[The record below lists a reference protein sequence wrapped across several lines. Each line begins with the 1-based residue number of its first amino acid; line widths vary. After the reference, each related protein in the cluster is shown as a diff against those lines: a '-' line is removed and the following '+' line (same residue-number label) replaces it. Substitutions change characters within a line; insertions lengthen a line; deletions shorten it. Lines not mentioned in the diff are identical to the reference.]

1 MTLSGLGVIKIHPSG
16 GAVAQLEARLD
27 GIEEVVGSNPIGS
40 TKRLMTFSVYI
51 LQSESTGRYYVGQTH
66 DVQERFAYHQAN
78 YSKALK
84 NRGPWKLVHLEE
96 FATRREAA
104 RREQYIKRQKKREFI
119 DAARRCT
126 SLHWAITSCI
136 AAGRRAIT
144 IGG

>member
-40 TKRLMTFSVYI
+40 TK
-51 LQSESTGRYYVGQTH
+51 
-66 DVQERFAYHQAN
+66 
-78 YSKALK
+78 ALK

-96 FATRREAA
+96 FATRREAV
-104 RREQYIKRQKKREFI
+104 RREQYIKWQKKREFI

-144 IGG
+144 IGGSCHESHF

>member
-96 FATRREAA
+96 FATRREAV
-104 RREQYIKRQKKREFI
+104 RREQYIKRQRS
-119 DAARRCT
+119 ASLSTRRVGV
-126 SLHWAITSCI
+126 LRCI
-136 AAGRRAIT
+136 GRSHRALQR
-144 IGG
+144 GEGRLQ